1 MTIFNTHMVADFS
14 KRYLTNVHLESFLKR
29 LNPEIF
35 NQSIAGY
42 SVENRPIY
50 RLDFGSGS
58 FKILLWSQM
67 HGNET
72 TTTKAVID
80 LLNELNSNLNSNW
93 LSIFS
98 FTFLPLL
105 NPDGAEN
112 YTRVNANQ
120 VDLNRDSI
128 ELSQPESRVLREII
142 EEVKP
147 NLALNMHDQRTI
159 FSAGPEANPATI
171 SFLAP
176 SFNESREVN
185 EVRLFAMKLIAAM
198 NSQLQKYIPNQVG
211 RFDDA
216 FNINCI
222 GDYCTQQNIPTIL
235 FEAGHFQ
242 EDYQREMTRNLVLIS
257 LKHLIDSLISEQ
269 YTSYT
274 LEDYL
279 KIPENEKNF
288 VDIIVENF
296 STTNDELII
305 KGKRIPFQLKEV
317 LKMNNIEFFP
327 EYDDKSAP
335 NFRFGHKTLN
345 LNSLK
350 IESLKELQK
359 IVEKSTQ

>member
-1 MTIFNTHMVADFS
+1 MTIFNPHMVADFS

-159 FSAGPEANPATI
+159 FAAGITKNPATL

-176 SFNESREVN
+176 SYNESREIN
-185 EVRLFAMKLIAAM
+185 TVRTYAMQLIAM
-198 NSQLQKYIPNQVG
+198 MHNGLKEVTSLNIG
-211 RFDDA
+211 RFDDS
-216 FNINCI
+216 FNVNCI
-222 GDYCTQQNIPTIL
+222 GDMFTHLGTPTIL
-235 FEAGHFQ
+235 FEAGFAKN
-242 EDYQREMTRNLVLIS
+242 DYQRHTATKWV
-257 LKHLIDSLISEQ
+257 EQ
-269 YTSYT
+269 ALMYLFDGIIKQSYQIFSV
-274 LEDYL
+274 EDYM
-279 KIPENEKNF
+279 KIPQNHKNF
-288 VDIIVENF
+288 VDLIIYNF
-296 STTNDELII
+296 TTTNSQYKHLQELPII
-305 KGKRIPFQLKEV
+305 FKECVRENLVVFEPTIDLEAAPSYQFAHYILNANNQLINTQNDV
-317 LKMNNIEFFP
+317 DLLLK
-327 EYDDKSAP
+327 DLVVS
-335 NFRFGHKTLN
+335 
-345 LNSLK
+345 
-350 IESLKELQK
+350 
-359 IVEKSTQ
+359 